1 MSYPC
6 LSAGRKASV
15 VICALVWAGLSAFPV
30 LAQAPIQ
37 DPAVA
42 EPVSPVD
49 LDASSETEARI
60 GTTVVETPG
69 IDAQLTAAPENDA
82 NAAEYG
88 SVPGGDAAGPE
99 GFVIDDDAAGNA
111 FDQQELYRFVAQGM
125 DLWNVPGMA
134 VTVVSKDQVL
144 FQQGFGKTATTRDSM
159 AVDEHTLFA
168 VASTTKAMVAAG
180 LLMLQDEGKLSLS
193 DPITQHLPE
202 LQFGD
207 PSLNRDVTVT
217 DLLAHRTGLPSTDLW
232 TFMQGMPLDEQ
243 ISRLSRV
250 KPETSLRSRLIYQ
263 NTMYELAGLLIE
275 RLTGERW
282 DYFLMHRLWHPI
294 GMRETYGSRNQIP
307 AVAIHVLPYH
317 HAGNDLIQA
326 DWDFAPEL
334 ADAAGSVWSSAYDM
348 GLWAQFLLRNG
359 VTATGERLISEAGM
373 KQMFEPHQLATAEDF
388 YPTTELTNP
397 HWRSYGLGWFQQ
409 DFQGRMINYHTGSL
423 SGLIALIGLDLN
435 QDKAVVVLG
444 NRDHAEM
451 RHAILWNVMDQAPH
465 AEKDWNLQIFDL
477 YERLR
482 EKRDERWNEVRQQRI
497 ANANTGLPIASF
509 AGRYSSKING
519 DVVVV
524 YSDRRLLF
532 RTALDTLELR
542 HWHLNSFVAEFQPEN
557 NRVFA
562 DFEVG
567 YDGKV
572 KALEIFGDRFE
583 RLADGPDLD

>member
-1 MSYPC
+1 M
-6 LSAGRKASV
+6 
-15 VICALVWAGLSAFPV
+15 ICALVWASFSTV
-30 LAQAPIQ
+30 QTLAQAPIQ

-42 EPVSPVD
+42 EPVSGAAPD
-49 LDASSETEARI
+49 TSNATEARI
-60 GTTVVETPG
+60 GTTVVATPG
-69 IDAQLTAAPENDA
+69 IDAQLTPAAS
-82 NAAEYG
+82 AAEA
-88 SVPGGDAAGPE
+88 SMPDTDAAAQESAAESAVGNDDPAAM
-99 GFVIDDDAAGNA
+99 GFDS
-111 FDQQELYRFVAQGM
+111 QELYRFVTQGM

-134 VTVVSKDQVL
+134 VTVVSKDQLL
-144 FQQGFGKTATTRDSM
+144 FQQGFGKTATARDAM
-159 AVDEHTLFA
+159 IVDEHTLFA
-168 VASTTKAMVAAG
+168 AASTTKAMVVAG

-202 LQFGD
+202 VQFGD
-207 PSLNRDVTVT
+207 PSLNRDVTVA

-232 TFMQGMPLDEQ
+232 TFMQGMALDEQ
-243 ISRLSRV
+243 ISRLREV
-250 KPETSLRSRLIYQ
+250 EPEASLRSRLIYQ

-275 RLTGERW
+275 RLSGERW

-294 GMRETYGSRNQIP
+294 GMRETYGSRSQIP
-307 AVAIHVLPYH
+307 NVASHVLPYH
-317 HAGNDLIQA
+317 YVADELLQA

-334 ADAAGSVWSSAYDM
+334 ADAAGSVWTSIHDM

-359 VTATGERLISEAGM
+359 ITASGERLISEAGI
-373 KQMFEPHQLATAEDF
+373 KQMFEPHQLAAVEDF
-388 YPTTELTNP
+388 YPTTELTKP

-423 SGLIALIGLDLN
+423 SGLIALIGLDLD
-435 QDKAVVVLG
+435 QDKAVVILG

-451 RHAILWNVMDQAPH
+451 RHAVLWKVMDQAPH
-465 AEKDWNLQIFDL
+465 AEVEGAEVDWNVQVYDL
-477 YERLR
+477 YDRLR
-482 EKRDERWNEVRQQRI
+482 EKSDERWNEVRQQRI
-497 ANANTGLPIASF
+497 ANANTGLPLASF

-542 HWHLNSFVAEFQPEN
+542 HWHLNSFVAEFPPEN

-583 RLADGPDLD
+583 RQEDGPDLD